1 MYLGIERR
9 ANPRNL
15 ITTQGVIWRDDP
27 YSIVLCTVLDVSPAG
42 AGLLL
47 PASVSPI
54 PPEFD
59 LTFDRVTYRCIALWQ
74 RRDRM
79 GLRFTYQSSRATN
92 HPLPSRARGEGEG
105 SQVIDAMAGQ
115 GWAMAQRVGMRIAEL
130 PIKARE
136 LAFAGTERCLRQAG
150 NELGVV
156 GQQLDR
162 IVGLQMRAIRQI
174 VTDIDVGG
182 NQQGGRA

>member
-27 YSIVLCTVLDVSPAG
+27 HSIVLCTVLDVSPAG

-54 PPEFD
+54 PPEFN
-59 LTFDRVTYRCIALWQ
+59 LTFDSVTYRCIALWQ
-74 RRDRM
+74 HRGRM
-79 GLRFTYQSSRATN
+79 GLKFTYQSSRATN
-92 HPLPSRARGEGEG
+92 RPLPSRAHGEDEG
-105 SQVIDAMAGQ
+105 SRVIDAMAGQ
-115 GWAMAQRVGMRIAEL
+115 GWAMAQRVGMQIAEL
-130 PIKARE
+130 PINARK
-136 LAFAGTERCLRQAG
+136 LAFAGAERCLRQAG

-162 IVGLQMRAIRQI
+162 IVDLQMKAIRQI
-174 VTDIDVGG
+174 VADIDFSGSP
-182 NQQGGRA
+182 QGGRA